1 MVAGLP
7 VRLMVMLLK
16 AIGMVLVGYMVLVIS
31 SEAGVEIKN
40 ADLDTTNRN
49 TLTPTEPQKSLVYLY
64 FADRDYNFL
73 MSEQRLLLHT
83 DEPTEFAGTIIDAL
97 IKGPRKQLLRSI
109 PADTDLRAIYITN
122 DGICYVDLSET
133 VREKHP
139 GGCNLELLTIY
150 SIVNS
155 LILNLPEI
163 EKVKILINGN
173 EAKTLAGHCD
183 LELPLQA
190 NMLLIR

>member
-7 VRLMVMLLK
+7 VRLTGMLLK
-16 AIGMVLVGYMVLVIS
+16 AIGVILVGYMVLVFS
-31 SEAGVEIKN
+31 SEVRAEIKN
-40 ADLDTTNRN
+40 ANLDHTKRSTT
-49 TLTPTEPQKSLVYLY
+49 TTAEPQKSLVYLY

-73 MSEQRLLLHT
+73 MSEQRMLLHT
-83 DEPTEFAGTIIDAL
+83 DEPTVFAEAIIDAL
-97 IKGPRKQLLRSI
+97 IKGPREELLRSI

-122 DGICYVDLSET
+122 DGTCYVDLSEA

-139 GGCNLELLTIY
+139 GGCNSELLTIY

>member
-16 AIGMVLVGYMVLVIS
+16 AIGMVLVGYTVLVFS
-31 SEAGVEIKN
+31 SEAGAEFKN
-40 ADLDTTNRN
+40 ANLNNTNRS
-49 TLTPTEPQKSLVYLY
+49 TMTTTEPQKSLVHLY

-73 MSEQRLLLHT
+73 MSEQRMLLHT
-83 DEPTEFAGTIIDAL
+83 DEPTEFAETIIDAL

-122 DGICYVDLSET
+122 DSICYVDLSET

-139 GGCNLELLTIY
+139 GGCNSEMLTIY

>member
-7 VRLMVMLLK
+7 VRLTGMLLK
-16 AIGMVLVGYMVLVIS
+16 AIGVILVGYMVLVFS
-31 SEAGVEIKN
+31 SEVRAEIKN
-40 ADLDTTNRN
+40 ANLDHTNRS
-49 TLTPTEPQKSLVYLY
+49 TTTTAEPQKSLVHLY

-73 MSEQRLLLHT
+73 MSEQRMLLHT
-83 DEPTEFAGTIIDAL
+83 DEPTVFAEAIIDAL
-97 IKGPRKQLLRSI
+97 IKGPREELLRSI

-122 DGICYVDLSET
+122 DGTCYVDLSEA

-139 GGCNLELLTIY
+139 GGCNSELLTIY